1 MIYLITSTRAKQE
14 QKFQEGKYLWVKGE
28 NLATECAQDDYV
40 NQADS
45 GRVVFFAFCIFS
57 LGNCQDFFDSP

>member
-28 NLATECAQDDYV
+28 NLATECAQDEYV

-45 GRVVFFAFCIFS
+45 GRQITFYLCFFCF
-57 LGNCQDFFDSP
+57 LHMFFV